1 MNPLSLLPSDAHN
14 QRLAAN
20 VHPAGWVNPVP
31 ASRYNLVVIG
41 AGTAG
46 LVIAAGAA
54 GLGAKVALIERD
66 LMGGDCLNF
75 GCVPSKA
82 MICASRAAA
91 GIRDAGLL
99 GVRSSGNAEVDFGA
113 VMERMRRLR
122 ADLSVN
128 DSANRFR
135 SLGVD
140 VFMGD
145 AHFSGHDTVTVG
157 ETTLRFRRAAIATG
171 ARAAELPIAGLKE
184 AGYLTNE
191 TVFALTELPRRIAV
205 IGGGPLGCELAQAVR
220 RFGAEVAI
228 LEAASQILL
237 REDRDAAARV
247 EQALLHD
254 GINLITGCNVT
265 GVERIE
271 AGKLIRFTR
280 DGAARA
286 LVVDEIIIGV
296 GRTPALTGL
305 NLEAAGVTYDQV
317 TGVAVDDY
325 LRTSNPKI
333 YAAGDICSPFKFTH
347 VADAMAR
354 IVIRNALFYGRA
366 RMSALTIPWCTYTDP
381 EIAHVG
387 LYETDAKARG
397 IQVKTFVQEFK
408 EVDRAILDG
417 ETDGMMKVIVA
428 AGSDRI
434 VGATIVAS
442 HASEMISE
450 ITLAVT
456 KGIGLGAIADVIHPY
471 PTQAEAFRKLGDQ
484 YNRTRLTPRVKRI
497 FERWLAWTR

>member
-1 MNPLSLLPSDAHN
+1 VNPLSLLPTDAHN

-20 VHPAGWVNPVP
+20 VHPDGWVNPAP

-82 MICASRAAA
+82 MIRAARAAA
-91 GIRDAGLL
+91 GIRDARRFGME
-99 GVRSSGNAEVDFGA
+99 SENAGVDFGV

-122 ADLSVN
+122 ADLSAN

-140 VFMGD
+140 VFLGD
-145 AHFSGHDTVTVG
+145 ARFSGHDTVTVG

-171 ARAAELPIAGLKE
+171 ARAAELPIAGLKG

-205 IGGGPLGCELAQAVR
+205 IGGGPLGCELAQAFC
-220 RFGAEVAI
+220 RFGAEVAV
-228 LEAASQILL
+228 LEAASQILI
-237 REDRDAAARV
+237 REDRSAASRV
-247 EQALLHD
+247 EQALLND

-265 GVERIE
+265 GAERSE

-280 DGAARA
+280 NGAPGE
-286 LVVDEIIIGV
+286 LVVDEIIVGV
-296 GRTPALTGL
+296 GRAPAVAGL
-305 NLEAAGVTYDQV
+305 NLEAAGVAYDQV
-317 TGVAVDDY
+317 AGVAVDDH

-366 RMSALTIPWCTYTDP
+366 RVSALTIPWCTYTDP

-408 EVDRAILDG
+408 EVDRAVLDG
-417 ETDGMMKVIVA
+417 ETGGMMKVIVA

-434 VGATIVAS
+434 VGATVVAS

-450 ITLAVT
+450 ITLAIA

-497 FERWLAWTR
+497 FEHWLAWTR

>member
-20 VHPAGWVNPVP
+20 VHPAGWVNPPP

-82 MICASRAAA
+82 MIRASRAAA
-91 GIRDAGLL
+91 GIRDAARF
-99 GVRSSGNAEVDFGA
+99 GVRPSEHAGVDFGA

-140 VFMGD
+140 VFLGD
-145 AHFSGHDTVTVG
+145 ARFSGHDTVMVG
-157 ETTLRFRRAAIATG
+157 EMTLRFRRAAIATG
-171 ARAAELPIAGLKE
+171 ARAAELPIAGLE
-184 AGYLTNE
+184 GDW
-191 TVFALTELPRRIAV
+191 LPHQRNRLRADRIAAADRSSRWRSARMRTGASV
-205 IGGGPLGCELAQAVR
+205 PPLRRRSGATRSGLANSDSRGSRCRCAGR
-220 RFGAEVAI
+220 A
-228 LEAASQILL
+228 
-237 REDRDAAARV
+237 
-247 EQALLHD
+247 ALLDD
-254 GINLITGCNVT
+254 GINLIAGCKVT
-265 GVERIE
+265 GVERRE
-271 AGKLIRFTR
+271 AEKLIRFTR
-280 DGAARA
+280 DGAAGE
-286 LVVDEIIIGV
+286 LVVDEIIVGV
-296 GRTPALTGL
+296 GRAPAVNGL
-305 NLEAAGVTYDQV
+305 NLEAAGVKYDQI

-325 LRTSNPKI
+325 LRTANHKI
-333 YAAGDICSPFKFTH
+333 YAVGDICSPFKFTH

-387 LYETDAKARG
+387 LYETDATARG
-397 IQVKTFVQEFK
+397 LEVKTFVQEFK
-408 EVDRAILDG
+408 EADRAILDG

-428 AGSDRI
+428 AGSDHI

-450 ITLAVT
+450 ITP
-456 KGIGLGAIADVIHPY
+456 AI
-471 PTQAEAFRKLGDQ
+471 
-484 YNRTRLTPRVKRI
+484 TRVSGSARSR
-497 FERWLAWTR
+497 R

>member
-1 MNPLSLLPSDAHN
+1 VNPLSLLPSDAHN

-82 MICASRAAA
+82 MIRASRAAA
-91 GIRDAGLL
+91 GICDAGRF
-99 GVRSSGNAEVDFGA
+99 GVRSPGNAEVDFGA

-135 SLGVD
+135 RLGVD
-140 VFMGD
+140 VFLG
-145 AHFSGHDTVTVG
+145 AARFSGHDTVMVG

-184 AGYLTNE
+184 TGYLTNE

-205 IGGGPLGCELAQAVR
+205 IGGGPLGCELAQALR
-220 RFGAEVAI
+220 RFGAGVAI
-228 LEAASQILL
+228 LEAASQILI

-247 EQALLHD
+247 EQAFLHD

-265 GVERIE
+265 GVERRE

-280 DGAARA
+280 DGVAGE
-286 LVVDEIIIGV
+286 LVVDEIIVGV
-296 GRTPALTGL
+296 GRAPAVTGL
-305 NLEAAGVTYDQV
+305 NLEDAGVTYDQV
-317 TGVAVDDY
+317 AGVAVDDY

-381 EIAHVG
+381 EIVHVG
-387 LYETDAKARG
+387 LYETDAKSRG
-397 IQVKTFVQEFK
+397 LEVKTFVQEFK

-417 ETDGMMKVIVA
+417 ETDGIMKVIVA
-428 AGSDRI
+428 SGSDRI

-450 ITLAVT
+450 ITLAIT